1 MKLSVVIPCFNAG
14 TFLAELL
21 DSCINQTF
29 KDWEL
34 IIVDDHSTD
43 SITQELL
50 IKYSQLD
57 SRIKVFSRD
66 REPKGGDTCRNIGMS
81 IAQGKYLMILDADDI
96 VSPTCFENRVS
107 FLDNNPDCDYAS
119 FPAASFISGT
129 DPFTRKNQK
138 GIFGKHLGEKSY
150 IYYLLQLQYP
160 FTVWANIY
168 RFDKVRNILWDEKVT
183 VLQDFD
189 WMVSCCLQN
198 LKHKYSSTEECDYFY
213 RSRADGQNVCA
224 DFSADYKCDST
235 IYLTRKTYHA
245 ITQTN
250 DATLLKQFY
259 KFSYLQ
265 VYRILLG
272 EKKQNAI
279 KFVDEASYL
288 GSEFS
293 KKMLYIIGHFTK
305 KQTNHDAL
313 RLSTYFFLS
322 VSPALFFCR
331 FAYCI
336 RDWLLGRGNNYYM

>member
-14 TFLAELL
+14 VFITELL

-43 SITQELL
+43 GITHDLL

-81 IAQGKYLMILDADDI
+81 FAQGEYLMILDADDV
-96 VSPTCFENRVS
+96 VSPTCFENRIA
-107 FLDNNPDCDYAS
+107 FLDENPDCDYAS
-119 FPAASFISGT
+119 FPAVSFISGS
-129 DPFTRKNQK
+129 DPFAQKNQN
-138 GIFGKHLGEKSY
+138 GTFGKYLGEKSH

-168 RFDKVRNILWDEKVT
+168 RFDKVRHILWDEKVT

-189 WMVSCCLQN
+189 WMISCCLHG
-198 LKHKYSSTEECDYFY
+198 LKHKYSLQSECDYFY

-224 DFSADYKCDST
+224 DFSSDYKCNST
-235 IYLTRKTYHA
+235 IYLTEKTYYA
-245 ITQTN
+245 IRQTGDDN
-250 DATLLKQFY
+250 LIKQFY
-259 KFSYLQ
+259 KFAYLQ

-272 EKKQNAI
+272 ENKMNAK
-279 KFVDEASYL
+279 KFVEESSYL
-288 GSEFS
+288 GSKFTN
-293 KKMLYIIGHFTK
+293 KMHYIIKHFTK
-305 KQTNHDAL
+305 KQTRYDAL
-313 RLSTYFFLS
+313 RLSYYFFFF
-322 VSPALFFCR
+322 VSPFVFFNR
-331 FAYCI
+331 FLYCI
-336 RDWLLGRGNNYYM
+336 RDRILGRGNNYYM